1 MDVGWLVF
9 NSTFNTI
16 KVTASGVVLKIKVG
30 IRCKQCG
37 RGAVGAR
44 RRLRREDSGAD
55 GGVVWGVPRKCFAF
69 GSQNGEFWC
78 ILGHIFTVEL
88 LVYRLRKT
96 EELGCFN

>member
-37 RGAVGAR
+37 RGAVGAAHAYGAR
-44 RRLRREDSGAD
+44 IEAQTGERSGESPENVLLLAL
-55 GGVVWGVPRKCFAF
+55 K
-69 GSQNGEFWC
+69 NGEFWC

-88 LVYRLRKT
+88 LVYHLRKT

>member
-44 RRLRREDSGAD
+44 IEAQTGERSGESPENVLLLALKMVSF
-55 GGVVWGVPRKCFAF
+55 GAFWAIFLQLSCLFTAYGKLKNWGALIRQWF
-69 GSQNGEFWC
+69 
-78 ILGHIFTVEL
+78 
-88 LVYRLRKT
+88 
-96 EELGCFN
+96 